1 MKCLLLYVFQG
12 DSKNDLWI
20 FALAVLLSST
30 FVYNSMN
37 TINNDD
43 LEQLQYP
50 GFTEKLMRM
59 ETKPDFPSLRLN
71 CLCCRRGDPGQKR
84 ELIIFYKKN
93 VGILH
98 MYFIFLNQVLVM

>member
-30 FVYNSMN
+30 FIYNSMN

-43 LEQLQYP
+43 LEKLQYP

-59 ETKPDFPSLRLN
+59 ETKLDFPSLWLS
-71 CLCCRRGDPGQKR
+71 CLWRNSGDQGQKR
-84 ELIIFYKKN
+84 MFIIIFMRKMWELWVEISFSLTKS
-93 VGILH
+93 
-98 MYFIFLNQVLVM
+98 